1 MTYKLLT
8 RNKIYPHDWEICV
21 WESDTIENLSKDE
34 CIWWW
39 RFLVYDIGLH
49 PRIFR
54 VVSNDF
60 DLSTLNPTHGNGY
73 NESYHIKRGMVG

>member
-21 WESDTIENLSKDE
+21 WESNTIENLSKDE

-39 RFLVYDIGLH
+39 R
-49 PRIFR
+49 
-54 VVSNDF
+54 
-60 DLSTLNPTHGNGY
+60 
-73 NESYHIKRGMVG
+73 